1 MTNNLLSGNFNCLL
15 FVDCFQLET
24 HERLARV
31 FNNAKIDRNV
41 PDSQARCGTILEPL
55 EKALSILFSGKFAPN
70 RSSNRYLAR
79 IHIHVQFMKIHRYRY
94 VDTNSHVQSTNV

>member
-31 FNNAKIDRNV
+31 FNNAKIDGNV

-55 EKALSILFSGKFAPN
+55 EKSPFNPLFGKICTELELKSLPGTHTHT
-70 RSSNRYLAR
+70 RTIYE
-79 IHIHVQFMKIHRYRY
+79 
-94 VDTNSHVQSTNV
+94 NS